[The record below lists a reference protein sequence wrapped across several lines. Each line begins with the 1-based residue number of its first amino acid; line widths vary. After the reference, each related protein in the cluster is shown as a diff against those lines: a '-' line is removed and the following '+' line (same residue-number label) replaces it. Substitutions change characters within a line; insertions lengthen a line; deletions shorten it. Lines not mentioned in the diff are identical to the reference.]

1 VDIPGAVI
9 FSGFARGVYAL
20 WIQLGAPD
28 TYRPGRLP
36 QFPEPDD
43 FPSAAIKPHYS
54 ASALTPFGGASQD
67 IGALFANAELFE
79 KSSGRLSLAFD
90 DFVEVGP
97 VVAGMPG
104 EFSHAAHL
112 LRHNAE
118 KFDDLRG
125 REAMDCHWGVCHIV
139 DVMLVRGA

>member
-1 VDIPGAVI
+1 MD
-9 FSGFARGVYAL
+9 
-20 WIQLGAPD
+20 
-28 TYRPGRLP
+28 
-36 QFPEPDD
+36 
-43 FPSAAIKPHYS
+43 
-54 ASALTPFGGASQD
+54 
-67 IGALFANAELFE
+67 AELCE

-97 VVAGMPG
+97 VVAGTPG

-125 REAMDCHWGVCHIV
+125 REAMDCRWGVCHNV
-139 DVMLVRGA
+139 DGMSVRRA